1 MIIPALIFGRRIFF
15 KQNRENYFL
24 MADDLD
30 ICLAKCLGTKHLIVQ
45 RLETMRHLRRYF
57 VYILMNNVENLKKS

>member
-1 MIIPALIFGRRIFF
+1 
-15 KQNRENYFL
+15 

-57 VYILMNNVENLKKS
+57 VCILIDQVENLKKL